1 MWMTWKCA
9 IANLPFGGAKG
20 GVCCNPKDMSQQELE
35 RLTRRYTSLIFDN
48 IGPQKDIP
56 APDLYTN
63 EQTMAWFMD
72 TYSQLKGYSVP
83 ESVTGKP
90 IEIGGSEGRNCA
102 TANSV
107 AFCTREAA
115 KILKLKLSNSTIAI
129 QGFGNVG
136 YNAASVMHKMGC
148 KIVAISDSSGGVKCL
163 EGINPE
169 QLYKHKTKTGSVL
182 DFDSCEN
189 ITNADL
195 LSSNC
200 DILVP
205 AAIENQITEKNVDS
219 IKAKIVAEGAN
230 GPTTPRADKVLFEKG
245 IYLIPD
251 ILANSGGVTVSYFEW
266 VQNLT
271 RSHWTLAE
279 VNTKLEKKIVE
290 TFHEVE
296 ELSKKEKSDMRT
308 SALMLGVGRV
318 ANAINKRGL
327 WP

>member
-1 MWMTWKCA
+1 
-9 IANLPFGGAKG
+9 
-20 GVCCNPKDMSQQELE
+20 
-35 RLTRRYTSLIFDN
+35 
-48 IGPQKDIP
+48 
-56 APDLYTN
+56 
-63 EQTMAWFMD
+63 
-72 TYSQLKGYSVP
+72 
-83 ESVTGKP
+83 
-90 IEIGGSEGRNCA
+90 
-102 TANSV
+102 
-107 AFCTREAA
+107 
-115 KILKLKLSNSTIAI
+115 LKLKLSNSTIAI
-129 QGFGNVG
+129 QGFGKVG

-163 EGINPE
+163 NGINPDR
-169 QLYKHKTKTGSVL
+169 LYVHKTKTGSVL
-182 DFDSCEN
+182 NFDKCEN
-189 ITNADL
+189 ITNDDL
-195 LSSNC
+195 LASSC

-205 AAIENQITEKNVDS
+205 AAMENQITEKNVDS

-271 RSHWTLAE
+271 RTHWSLAE

-296 ELSKKEKSDMRT
+296 KLSKKEKSDMRT

-318 ANAINKRGL
+318 AHAINTRGL

>member
-1 MWMTWKCA
+1 
-9 IANLPFGGAKG
+9 
-20 GVCCNPKDMSQQELE
+20 
-35 RLTRRYTSLIFDN
+35 
-48 IGPQKDIP
+48 
-56 APDLYTN
+56 
-63 EQTMAWFMD
+63 
-72 TYSQLKGYSVP
+72 
-83 ESVTGKP
+83 
-90 IEIGGSEGRNCA
+90 
-102 TANSV
+102 
-107 AFCTREAA
+107 
-115 KILKLKLSNSTIAI
+115 
-129 QGFGNVG
+129 
-136 YNAASVMHKMGC
+136 
-148 KIVAISDSSGGVKCL
+148 
-163 EGINPE
+163 
-169 QLYKHKTKTGSVL
+169 LYKHKTKTGSVL

-290 TFHEVE
+290 TFYEVE